1 MRKGRGRR
9 SERWPRAG
17 WTSDESSVAARTTP
31 PAAAYVRPRSAMR
44 NGSSAGTAPWFMSL
58 TTWPAASQPRARRSV
73 GRLAMSFAMVH
84 TYPLRVRV
92 SVYCSECLARIELP
106 PPQETI
112 SGSVSCPSSTALFTQ
127 KDFDQR
133 LGCAIL
139 AAGAAVALGVSWR
152 FGGIWFVPVLLLV
165 AAADLVLAR
174 RVAAVV
180 ICYQCDTEYRGVA
193 DASATRSYD
202 PHVAERFADVKTVRR
217 MNP

>member
-1 MRKGRGRR
+1 
-9 SERWPRAG
+9 
-17 WTSDESSVAARTTP
+17 
-31 PAAAYVRPRSAMR
+31 
-44 NGSSAGTAPWFMSL
+44 
-58 TTWPAASQPRARRSV
+58 
-73 GRLAMSFAMVH
+73 MVH

-112 SGSVSCPSSTALFTQ
+112 SGSVSCPSKHLPVSYSHSEAVKAGSRVDVCSRCSSTALFTQ

>member
-1 MRKGRGRR
+1 M
-9 SERWPRAG
+9 
-17 WTSDESSVAARTTP
+17 
-31 PAAAYVRPRSAMR
+31 
-44 NGSSAGTAPWFMSL
+44 
-58 TTWPAASQPRARRSV
+58 
-73 GRLAMSFAMVH
+73 
-84 TYPLRVRV
+84 RV
-92 SVYCSECLARIELP
+92 SVYCSDCFARIELR
-106 PPQETI
+106 PPQEAPT
-112 SGSVSCPSSTALFTQ
+112 GSVSCPSKHLPVSYSHSEAVKAGSRVDVCSRCSSTALFTQ

-139 AAGAAVALGVSWR
+139 VAGAAVALGVSWR

-193 DASATRSYD
+193 DVAATRSYD

>member
-1 MRKGRGRR
+1 MVRDGKREKKIFLERKRRGEGSRR
-9 SERWPRAG
+9 EDFLEGEEKR
-17 WTSDESSVAARTTP
+17 EARGYGCT
-31 PAAAYVRPRSAMR
+31 YS
-44 NGSSAGTAPWFMSL
+44 
-58 TTWPAASQPRARRSV
+58 RR
-73 GRLAMSFAMVH
+73 M
-84 TYPLRVRV
+84 RV

-106 PPQETI
+106 EPLGAPA
-112 SGSVSCPSSTALFTQ
+112 GSVSCPSEHSSIAFSHSDAVRGGERVDVCSRCVSTALFSQ

-152 FGGIWFVPVLLLV
+152 FGGVWFVPVLLLV

>member
-1 MRKGRGRR
+1 
-9 SERWPRAG
+9 
-17 WTSDESSVAARTTP
+17 
-31 PAAAYVRPRSAMR
+31 
-44 NGSSAGTAPWFMSL
+44 
-58 TTWPAASQPRARRSV
+58 
-73 GRLAMSFAMVH
+73 MVH

-106 PPQETI
+106 RPQETI
-112 SGSVSCPSSTALFTQ
+112 SGSVSCPSKHSSISFSHSETIKAGSRVDVCSRCSSTALFTQ

-193 DASATRSYD
+193 DVAATRSYD

>member
-1 MRKGRGRR
+1 M
-9 SERWPRAG
+9 
-17 WTSDESSVAARTTP
+17 
-31 PAAAYVRPRSAMR
+31 
-44 NGSSAGTAPWFMSL
+44 
-58 TTWPAASQPRARRSV
+58 
-73 GRLAMSFAMVH
+73 
-84 TYPLRVRV
+84 RV

-112 SGSVSCPSSTALFTQ
+112 NGSVSCPSEHSSIDFTHSEAVRGGERVDVCSRCSSSALFTQ

-165 AAADLVLAR
+165 AAVDLFLAR
-174 RVAAVV
+174 RIAPVV
-180 ICYQCDTEYRGVA
+180 ICYQCNTEYRGVA
-193 DASATRSYD
+193 DKSATRPYD
-202 PHVAERFADVKTVRR
+202 PHVAERFAEVKTVRR